1 MALEIWPGTYS
12 SLAEGY
18 CHEIW
23 AGKKGGGELEFVGG
37 LIGVGYGEILV
48 KGGRALLSISLLW

>member
-18 CHEIW
+18 CHERW
-23 AGKKGGGELEFVGG
+23 AGKKRGGELEFVGG
-37 LIGVGYGEILV
+37 LMGVGYGEILV
-48 KGGRALLSISLLW
+48 KGGRAF

>member
-18 CHEIW
+18 CHERW
-23 AGKKGGGELEFVGG
+23 AGKKRGGELEFVGG
-37 LIGVGYGEILV
+37 LMGVGYGEILV
-48 KGGRALLSISLLW
+48 KGGRAFLSISLLW